1 MPVFS
6 SSSVSLS
13 LCGALQNL
21 RGVCLEAESW
31 DFDQKQRR
39 DNQRLLLYSRSL
51 RSKNTSAARKK
62 QTPSL
67 CLQKN
72 PSSKS
77 LPNLSSEECASS
89 SLQST
94 TASERQDKNH
104 RRSPLLSST
113 LNPSFFY
120 RAVSV
125 HLASRCGWL

>member
-21 RGVCLEAESW
+21 RGVYLEAESW

-51 RSKNTSAARKK
+51 RSENTSAARKK

-67 CLQKN
+67 C
-72 PSSKS
+72 
-77 LPNLSSEECASS
+77 
-89 SLQST
+89 
-94 TASERQDKNH
+94 
-104 RRSPLLSST
+104 
-113 LNPSFFY
+113 
-120 RAVSV
+120 
-125 HLASRCGWL
+125 